1 MTTHELKIAPGYY
14 EDVRCGLKRVEV
26 RKNDRGFRVGDVLT
40 LRKWSNVFG
49 YSGQAFDVRVTHV
62 LSFQD
67 GLTPG
72 YVALSIELISPERI
86 Q

>member
-1 MTTHELKIAPGYY
+1 MTTHELKIAPAYY
-14 EDVRCGLKRVEV
+14 EDVRNGLKRVEV

-40 LRKWSNVFG
+40 LRKWSAVFG
-49 YSGQAFDVRVTHV
+49 YSGQALDVRVTHV
-62 LSFQD
+62 LSIQD

-72 YVALSIELISPERI
+72 YVALSIELASPERI